1 MSGGGANAIATR
13 DILKRLGF
21 AEDWTAVAD
30 ELPAYAVNLG
40 TIKFTVARQTNR
52 FLRPVFAV
60 SGVAADRRTA
70 KTISFELPIQVE
82 SYEQGVAL
90 LAHAIGSDHEP
101 EQPAEWLEQGR
112 SWRHLLP
119 WEREKAAYA
128 ARPSCGFA
136 REWFRVA
143 GKRLRVL
150 AGAAHPSD
158 TATFSFDGKVLKIDA
173 AGEILAMA
181 AVGAAWDAV
190 FAVSLCGL
198 RALPKRLTFDPVSV
212 EVWEGRLS
220 IARLSLPLVNPDK
233 GETRG

>member
-1 MSGGGANAIATR
+1 MSGEGANSVKTR
-13 DILKRLGF
+13 DVLDLLGF
-21 AEDWTAVAD
+21 EEDWTAMAD
-30 ELPAYAVNLG
+30 ELPAYAVDLG
-40 TIKFTVARQTNR
+40 NIKFTVARQTNR
-52 FLRPVFAV
+52 FLRPVFTI
-60 SGVAADRRTA
+60 SGVAADRRTV
-70 KTISFELPIQVE
+70 KMISSELPLQVE

-90 LAHAIGSDHEP
+90 LAHAIGADYEP

-112 SWRHLLP
+112 SWQHLLP

-128 ARPSCGFA
+128 ARPACGFA

-150 AGAAHPSD
+150 AEAAHPSD
-158 TATFSFDGKVLKIDA
+158 ITTFSFDGQVLKIDA
-173 AGEILAMA
+173 AGEILAMPA
-181 AVGAAWDAV
+181 AGAAWDAM
-190 FAVSLCGL
+190 FAVSLCDL

-220 IARLSLPLVNPDK
+220 IARLSLPLVNPDT